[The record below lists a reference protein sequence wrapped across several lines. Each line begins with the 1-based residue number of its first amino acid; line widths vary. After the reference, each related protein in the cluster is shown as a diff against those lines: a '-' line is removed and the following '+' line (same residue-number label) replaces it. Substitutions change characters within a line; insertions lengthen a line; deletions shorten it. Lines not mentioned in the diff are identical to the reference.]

1 MAALKKS
8 LGGIN
13 LLYLSLLLG
22 LTIIVFTTKLT
33 EKLKLSS
40 VWLLV
45 GQISASLVIIL
56 LGNLEV
62 SYITHFNQIELGYL
76 TIPFALLFL
85 VGFTNVLNTEKQQK
99 PIILLIPCISLVCF
113 SISALIMGYSF
124 VSIIGMCAALTIMLV
139 LLLGKGNMGRTFTT
153 SIGFVIA
160 VLSLALLQHTF
171 VMIYIPIFTLILPLA
186 LYLILQ
192 NKLTSVQSIIISSL
206 VALLFGLIMFLFSI
220 NIVWYLVVGFTVI
233 LAISQLSSKYRF
245 I

>member
-1 MAALKKS
+1 M
-8 LGGIN
+8 
-13 LLYLSLLLG
+13 
-22 LTIIVFTTKLT
+22 KLT

-62 SYITHFNQIELGYL
+62 SYITHVNQIELGYL

-99 PIILLIPCISLVCF
+99 PYILLLPCISLVCL
-113 SISALIMGYSF
+113 SISGLIMGYSF
-124 VSIIGMCAALTIMLV
+124 VSIIGLSAVLTILLV
-139 LLLGKGNMGRTFTT
+139 LLLGKGHMGRTFTT

-160 VLSLALLQHTF
+160 VLSLLLLNISF
-171 VMIYIPIFTLILPLA
+171 VMIYIPIFTLTLPLA
-186 LYLILQ
+186 LYLLIQ
-192 NKLTSVQSIIISSL
+192 NKITSRQSIIISSL
-206 VALLFGLIMFLFSI
+206 VALFFSLIIFVMPFNTL
-220 NIVWYLVVGFTVI
+220 WYLVVGGTVI
-233 LAISQLSSKYRF
+233 LALSQFFNKYRF

>member
-1 MAALKKS
+1 M
-8 LGGIN
+8 
-13 LLYLSLLLG
+13 LYLSLLLG
-22 LTIIVFTTKLT
+22 LIIIVFTTKLT

-56 LGNLEV
+56 LGNLKV
-62 SYITHFNQIELGYL
+62 SYITQIELGYL

-124 VSIIGMCAALTIMLV
+124 VSIIGMCAALTIML
-139 LLLGKGNMGRTFTT
+139 LLLSGKGNTGRTFTT
-153 SIGFVIA
+153 AIGFVIA
-160 VLSLALLQHTF
+160 VLSLALLNQTF

-206 VALLFGLIMFLFSI
+206 VALLFGLIMFVISI